1 MSGDSRAS
9 FEGAFDAAASKA
21 GWRSGIAPEEAM
33 QRWRYFTDDCL
44 AGYPWEVEEYANDL
58 TLRSTLQR
66 VLTELTPAHPKCAG
80 ALLQDIKRIDSELM
94 TVLSREVFTDFPE
107 GEWWL
112 RNAPQYG
119 AHHFCEDFKR
129 AYGVEIPVRSQYDN
143 DVAAMLRLLESGSA
157 MSSICIQVRHEEW
170 WVARRPD
177 LLFLACKRVFS
188 PDRAQRRLIWSWT
201 CGRVTDEELVTRL

>member
-9 FEGAFDAAASKA
+9 FKGAFDAAASKA
-21 GWRSGIAPEEAM
+21 GWRSGIAPEEAS
-33 QRWRYFTDDCL
+33 RNAGAILRTTAWR
-44 AGYPWEVEEYANDL
+44 AIRGKWRKYANDL

-143 DVAAMLRLLESGSA
+143 DVAAMLRLLEAVLRCQASASRCDTRSGGSRA
-157 MSSICIQVRHEEW
+157 GLISSSLPVRESF
-170 WVARRPD
+170 
-177 LLFLACKRVFS
+177 LL
-188 PDRAQRRLIWSWT
+188 T
-201 CGRVTDEELVTRL
+201 GRNVD